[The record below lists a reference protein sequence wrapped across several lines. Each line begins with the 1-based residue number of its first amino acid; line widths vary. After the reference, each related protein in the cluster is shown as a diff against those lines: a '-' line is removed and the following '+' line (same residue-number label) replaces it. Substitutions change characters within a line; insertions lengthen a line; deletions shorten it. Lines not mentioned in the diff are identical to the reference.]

1 MNNNNNWNP
10 LNDLWDSYNEKLK
23 ENELTN
29 IFSLKETDIDAI
41 FWPEDLF
48 MGEGELEDAKQFISE
63 RTQEMIQV
71 IRYYKAVPPEML
83 SSYVLRSLIAGMLWQ
98 QDRIG

>member
-1 MNNNNNWNP
+1 
-10 LNDLWDSYNEKLK
+10 
-23 ENELTN
+23 
-29 IFSLKETDIDAI
+29 
-41 FWPEDLF
+41 